1 MTRTLWLSSL
11 VIAAA
16 LLLQGCAP
24 MLIGAGGAMAYSS
37 LEDRRTAG
45 VQFDDEGIEL
55 RTANRVSER
64 YADAVHINATS
75 YNRLVLLTGE
85 VPDARAREDI
95 EKIARAVPGVRGA
108 TNELEVAGVS
118 SLGARTND
126 SFVTSK
132 VKARLFDA
140 GNFSSVHIKVVTE
153 NGVVYLLGIVT
164 EAESNQAA
172 DIARTVAGVR
182 KVVKVFE
189 LCKPTD
195 EICRPRP
202 KAPAEPQKPKPAA

>member
-1 MTRTLWLSSL
+1 MTRTLWLYCL
-11 VIAAA
+11 VNAAA
-16 LLLQGCAP
+16 LLQGCAP
-24 MLIGAGGAMAYSS
+24 VLIGAGGAMAYSS
-37 LEDRRTAG
+37 LEDRRSAG

-55 RTANRVSER
+55 RTANRVTER
-64 YADAVHINATS
+64 YADAVHINVTS

-85 VPDARAREDI
+85 VPDARAREDV
-95 EKIARAVPGVRGA
+95 EKIARAVPGVRGV

-126 SFVTSK
+126 SFITSK
-132 VKARLFDA
+132 VKASLFDA
-140 GNFSSVHIKVVTE
+140 GKVSSVHVKVVTE

-164 EAESNQAA
+164 EAEANQTAEV
-172 DIARTVAGVR
+172 ARTVAGVR

-202 KAPAEPQKPKPAA
+202 KAPAEPQKPRAAA